1 MVVVCG
7 PRIDPTT
14 IDAPPGVDVRGYV
27 PRLYEHF
34 AACDVAVVHGGGTS
48 TLELTAL
55 RRPFVYFPLEGH
67 AEQTLVVAKRLAR
80 EGAGRAANLST
91 GCCRPAKPSTTAGGS
106 SPESPAQSR
115 ELRGCKPDPELAGE
129 DPVESTPGAMTMTTA
144 GLRRPDRA
152 DDPRAHVEQL
162 ARSAVQG
169 PDRRAIREAVRTSG

>member
-7 PRIDPTT
+7 PRFDPTT

-34 AACDVAVVHGGGTS
+34 AACDVAVVQGGGTS

-80 EGAGRAANLST
+80 QGAGRAA
-91 GCCRPAKPSTTAGGS
+91 
-106 SPESPAQSR
+106 
-115 ELRGCKPDPELAGE
+115 ELI
-129 DPVESTPGAMTMTTA
+129 
-144 GLRRPDRA
+144 DRLLQTS
-152 DDPRAHVEQL
+152 E
-162 ARSAVQG
+162 AVNN
-169 PDRRAIREAVRTSG
+169 RRAIIVRVSGTVA